1 MNRKLYLAYGS
12 NMSVEQMAYRC
23 PDAKLVGFAKI
34 NDYRLMYKG
43 SKTGAYATIEPEKG
57 QYVPVVVWEI
67 SNRDEAHLDI
77 YEGYP
82 TFYYKKHVEV
92 EIENNGNYLDRHR
105 AMVYIMDERRKHGIP
120 TTFYE
125 NILREGYRRFGFDST
140 LLDEAL
146 IYTAQHVYGKRVVK

>member
-1 MNRKLYLAYGS
+1 MRRKLYLAYGS
-12 NMSVEQMAYRC
+12 NMSVEQMAVRC
-23 PDAKLVGFAKI
+23 PDAKLAGFAKI

-67 SNRDEAHLDI
+67 SSRDEARLDM

-82 TFYYKKHVEV
+82 TFYYKKNLEV
-92 EIENNGNYLDRHR
+92 EIENNGNYLGKHR
-105 AMVYIMDERRKHGIP
+105 AMVYIMDERRMHGIP
-120 TTFYE
+120 NTYYE

-146 IYTAQHVYGKRVVK
+146 IYTAQHIRRKRIAR